1 MLKAIALI
9 LFATSL
15 LGSCGSKGKT
25 NTPVE
30 TELLRLNNL
39 YDSALMHH
47 DATTLKRLYA
57 DEFVYTNP
65 EGKLLTKEQQT
76 TSIASSEIN
85 LAEGK
90 STDVIVKVYG
100 KMAVM
105 TGLFSGKGTYRGN
118 PLTVNERYTTV
129 WIKTDTSW
137 QMVVEQGN
145 VVK

>member
-1 MLKAIALI
+1 MFKALAII
-9 LFATSL
+9 LSVTGFLA
-15 LGSCGSKGKT
+15 SCGSKGKT
-25 NTPVE
+25 NTAAE
-30 TELLRLNNL
+30 TELLRLNTL

-85 LAEGK
+85 LVEGK
-90 STDVIVKVYG
+90 STEVIVKVYG
-100 KMAVM
+100 KTAVM

-118 PLTVNERYTTV
+118 PLTVNERYTAV

-137 QMVVEQGN
+137 QMVAEQGN
-145 VVK
+145 VIK